1 MIEDATCEPCQ
12 ECQEDVLN
20 ALYKCPKLMG
30 FWKEKPKWQTNY
42 FHKCKSSFDIMEFLI
57 AENWDPALFSVTA
70 WVLWNRRNNL
80 RLGKPTVVLS
90 QVLKQAKKRLQ

>member
-12 ECQEDVLN
+12 ECQEDVLH
-20 ALYKCPKLMG
+20 ALYKCPKLME
-30 FWKEKPKWQTNY
+30 FWKENPKWQTNY
-42 FHKCKSSFDIMEFLI
+42 IHKCKSFFDIMEFLI
-57 AENWDPALFSVTA
+57 AENWDPALFSMIA
-70 WVLWNRRNNL
+70 WALWNRRNNL